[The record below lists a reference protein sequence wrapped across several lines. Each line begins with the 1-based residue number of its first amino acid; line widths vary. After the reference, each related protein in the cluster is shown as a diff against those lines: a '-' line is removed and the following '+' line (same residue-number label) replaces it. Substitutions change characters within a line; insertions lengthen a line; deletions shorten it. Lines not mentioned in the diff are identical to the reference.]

1 MLVSHWFESKFK
13 YDSLDIICCVDMSLN
28 FLFKFVDFSL
38 HLSLSHI
45 YLFKRLSQLTMRDFH
60 ILYFN
65 NCVPL
70 V

>member
-1 MLVSHWFESKFK
+1 VLVSHWFESKFK
-13 YDSLDIICCVDMSLN
+13 YDSPDIMYCVDISLN

-60 ILYFN
+60 ILDFN
-65 NCVPL
+65 NCIPL